1 MVLNPLA
8 EVGVRVLMAVL
19 IGRGELMMNFQ
30 RRCKGRQ
37 REKDGADNKGEQT
50 ARPSHTP
57 LVKSHVRHAGC
68 FFTKTSPLKA
78 SPISELAL

>member
-1 MVLNPLA
+1 MVLDPLA
-8 EVGVRVLMAVL
+8 EVGVRVLVAVL
-19 IGRGELMMNFQ
+19 IGRGELVMDLQ
-30 RRCKGRQ
+30 RRRKGRQ
-37 REKDGADNKGEQT
+37 REEDGADNKGKQT

-57 LVKSHVRHAGC
+57 LVKGHMSHAGC